1 MKTIHAVMEEIK
13 EIAKQAGI
21 QPTVTPRSDETEPE
35 GIEGYDTLTPSMSD
49 MSLVQSMSGNCAVYE
64 DKDSH
69 LVFYPA
75 LEGTVKQLTRHRV
88 PIKIRSGVT
97 SSRSDAMETGLRMA
111 REKGASR
118 FAVVT
123 LLRKIV
129 PDNYWVEK
137 VDFFPSNS

>member
-64 DKDSH
+64 SITY
-69 LVFYPA
+69 FYAA
-75 LEGTVKQLTRHRV
+75 LEGEAKQLRFDSRV
-88 PIKIRSGVT
+88 KIEDGVT
-97 SSRSDAMETGLRMA
+97 RSRSDAVDNGLRSA

-118 FAVVT
+118 FAIVTLRKQEEPNTYVVT
-123 LLRKIV
+123 EIK
-129 PDNYWVEK
+129 
-137 VDFFPSNS
+137 FFPSNS